1 MSRIHEAL
9 KKAEQERA
17 ATQGGSLQ
25 PSFAT
30 TPVADS
36 PVFAETPAA
45 TVAPLAPA
53 HPGMPAFASPFST
66 DTLLARCAQL
76 EWNPDPTTMLFL
88 NGDDNA
94 RGTEEYRTLR
104 SRLYHLREK
113 MPLKKLLITSAL
125 PKEGKS
131 FTSSNLAQVMVRQHG
146 RRALLIDADLR
157 APRLH
162 TMLGTTS
169 DPGLSDYLL
178 GKNDEFSIMQRG
190 PLENL
195 FFIPSGT
202 GAADPAELVGNG
214 RLKLLLQRVEPLFDW
229 IIIDSP
235 PAVPVSDASVLAKVC
250 DGVLMVVRSN
260 ATPFDLARKARQE
273 FPDQAL
279 VGVVLN
285 GTTRGCVAL
294 RALLLRVIPE
304 EGNHDQGLGGV
315 RVDPAFQCL
324 LPRTNAGASS
334 RGGPSRGAFLSLDVV
349 VAKPGDELDS
359 AQRPRRVCEDR
370 LCHGDRVA
378 AFARFR
384 PVRFLQHG
392 RQVGSDLSPLHGV
405 GPGGIFSGCSRPR
418 LSTISC
424 RVASFFPGLSG
435 VCWF

>member
-17 ATQGGSLQ
+17 ATQGSSLQ

-30 TPVADS
+30 APVAEP

-45 TVAPLAPA
+45 TMAPLAPA

-76 EWNPDPTTMLFL
+76 EWKPDPATMLFL
-88 NGDDNA
+88 NGDDGA
-94 RGTEEYRTLR
+94 RGTEEFRTLR

-131 FTSSNLAQVMVRQHG
+131 FTSSNLAQVIVRQHG

-157 APRLH
+157 APHLH
-162 TMLGTTS
+162 LMLGTTS

-202 GAADPAELVGNG
+202 GATDPAELVGNG

-235 PAVPVSDASVLAKVC
+235 PAVAVSDASVLAKAC

-260 ATPFDLARKARQE
+260 STPVDLARKARQE
-273 FPDQAL
+273 FPNEAL

-285 GTTRGCVAL
+285 GTSEDAMPYARYYYESYQKKAT
-294 RALLLRVIPE
+294 
-304 EGNHDQGLGGV
+304 
-315 RVDPAFQCL
+315 
-324 LPRTNAGASS
+324 TTGA
-334 RGGPSRGAFLSLDVV
+334 
-349 VAKPGDELDS
+349 
-359 AQRPRRVCEDR
+359 
-370 LCHGDRVA
+370 
-378 AFARFR
+378 
-384 PVRFLQHG
+384 
-392 RQVGSDLSPLHGV
+392 
-405 GPGGIFSGCSRPR
+405 
-418 LSTISC
+418 
-424 RVASFFPGLSG
+424 
-435 VCWF
+435 